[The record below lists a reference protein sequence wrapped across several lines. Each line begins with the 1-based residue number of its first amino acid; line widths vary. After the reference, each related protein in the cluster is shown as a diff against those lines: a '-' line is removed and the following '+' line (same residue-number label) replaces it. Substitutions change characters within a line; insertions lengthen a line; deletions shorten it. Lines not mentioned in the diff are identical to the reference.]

1 MIRLLPDT
9 DSQIIAVVPREF
21 PTEEVPFENITLLI
35 TEDGT
40 NISETIE
47 NIVAEVPDN
56 NSNYVYMDIAFS
68 ILREGYGYYLEFTK
82 GGELWFRD
90 KAFATAQVNK
100 TVKHTL
106 NTDEYEEYNST
117 GGDYIILE

>member
-9 DSQIIAVVPREF
+9 EAQIIAVVPREF
-21 PTEEVPFENITLLI
+21 PTAEANFDNVTLVI

-40 NISETIE
+40 NISETITD
-47 NIVAEVPDN
+47 IVAEVPDN

-90 KAFATAQVNK
+90 KAYATAQVDK

-106 NTDEYEEYNST
+106 NTNEYEEYNGAGS
-117 GGDYIILE
+117 DYIILD

>member
-9 DSQIIAVVPREF
+9 EAQIIAVVPRDF
-21 PTEEVPFENITLLI
+21 PTAEVSFDNVTLVI

-40 NISETIE
+40 SISETIE
-47 NIVAEVPDN
+47 NIVAEVPDD

-90 KAFATAQVNK
+90 KAYATAQIDK

-106 NTDEYEEYNST
+106 NTDEYEEYSST
-117 GGDYIILE
+117 TSDYIIL

>member
-1 MIRLLPDT
+1 MIRLLPNT
-9 DSQIIAVVPREF
+9 NSQTIAIVPREF
-21 PTEEVPFENITLLI
+21 PTAEANFDNITLVI

-47 NIVAEVPDN
+47 DIVAEVPDN
-56 NSNYVYMDIAFS
+56 NSNYVYMDISFS

-90 KAFATAQVNK
+90 KAYATTQVNK

-106 NTDEYEEYNST
+106 NTDEYEEYSST
-117 GGDYIILE
+117 PSDYIIL